1 MAVAKSV
8 ATTKKLKSIMRHIHV
23 KKKKTL
29 KSVMN
34 FLM

>member
-8 ATTKKLKSIMRHIHV
+8 ATTKKLKSIMRYIHL
-23 KKKKTL
+23 KKKTL